1 MTNFP
6 SKFCATSEMFE
17 SNFEF
22 ANQSFRVGDS
32 MEWVM
37 EKLLMTELWQKGSF
51 LIDVNKECF
60 KQSFSLSMGTEN
72 KKKNWAVLKLWFHFQ
87 QSFRKLKKIFLCWL
101 FHIFKWWRD
110 FRTSPNKIYHRKKL
124 SAWKLFILRRNFIPL
139 HISRP
144 RSSPKIPQNSS
155 RLLNSSE
162 FPAQTPR
169 FIVLRPTRFQF

>member
-1 MTNFP
+1 MTNLP

-72 KKKNWAVLKLWFHFQ
+72 KKKIEPCWSSDYIFNNP
-87 QSFRKLKKIFLCWL
+87 SESSRKFIFAD
-101 FHIFKWWRD
+101 FFTFSSDDVIFERAQIK
-110 FRTSPNKIYHRKKL
+110 
-124 SAWKLFILRRNFIPL
+124 FIPE
-139 HISRP
+139 
-144 RSSPKIPQNSS
+144 RSCRHENFLSCDEI
-155 RLLNSSE
+155 L
-162 FPAQTPR
+162 FPFTSLAPDLPLKFHKTH
-169 FIVLRPTRFQF
+169 LAY